1 MLLERIQLTN
11 LLSFG
16 PQAQEFEFG
25 PLNVLIG
32 TNGCGKSNFV
42 EAIGLLQAAPTDLA
56 GRIRGGRGVAD
67 WIWRG
72 DSEADSAIVQAVV
85 QPGGQLALRYNVEF
99 GERHQRFEV
108 INERLEPKIE
118 DEGAPYIEL
127 AENAHRA
134 LIREVRQFGP
144 TFDPLAAGAPMVGT
158 IGGDRSTLPA
168 LVAALRGQVRYSIDR
183 SKSVLAQVKDAEH
196 YPELTYLAKDLER
209 IRLYR
214 EWTFGR
220 NNVVRSLQKT
230 DLPNANLAE
239 DHTNLSLVL
248 NRLSMDYEIRKR
260 IVEALRRLYEDI
272 SDFHVNIEFNT
283 AQLFVHERGGQV
295 TVPAT
300 RLSDGTIRYL
310 SLLAILCDPQPPP
323 LVCIEEPELGLHPDI
338 LPGLAK
344 LLLEASER
352 CQLVVTTHSE
362 VLVDALT
369 PEPESIVVCEKEDGQ
384 TKLKRLSRSELKHW
398 LDKYR
403 LGELWSSGEIGGNR
417 W

>member
-16 PQAQEFEFG
+16 PQAEEFELR

-32 TNGCGKSNFV
+32 TNGSGKSNFIN
-42 EAIGLLQAAPTDLA
+42 AISLLQAVPNDLA
-56 GRIRGGRGVAD
+56 ARIRVGRSVAD
-67 WIWRG
+67 WIWQG
-72 DSEADSAIVQAVV
+72 DADSAIVQAVV
-85 QPGGQLALRYNVEF
+85 HPADQPVLRYSMEF
-99 GERHQRFEV
+99 GERLDSFAV
-108 INERLEPKIE
+108 IRERLEVSTIQVVPPFIE
-118 DEGAPYIEL
+118 RG
-127 AENAHRA
+127 ENPHVA
-134 LIREVRQFGP
+134 LLKTERTHI
-144 TFDPLAAGAPMVGT
+144 PLDKERT
-158 IGGDRSTLPA
+158 WLETA
-168 LVAALRGQVRYSIDR
+168 LFLQGQVKYPVDG

-196 YPELTYLAKDLER
+196 YPELTYLAKDLDQ

-214 EWTFGR
+214 EWTFGP
-220 NNVVRSLQKT
+220 NNIVRSLQKA
-230 DLPNANLAE
+230 DHPNSHLAE
-239 DHTNLSLVL
+239 DHANLGLVL
-248 NRLSMDYEIRKR
+248 NRLSRNYEVRRR
-260 IVEALRRLYEDI
+260 IVDALRRLYEDI

-283 AQLFVHERGGQV
+283 VQLFVQERGGEV

-310 SLLAILCDPQPPP
+310 SLVAILCDPQPPP

-369 PEPESIVVCEKEDGQ
+369 HEPESIVVCEKEEGQ
-384 TKLKRLSRSELKHW
+384 TKLKRLSRPELRHW
-398 LDKYR
+398 LAKYR

>member
-16 PQAQEFEFG
+16 PQAEELELR

-32 TNGCGKSNFV
+32 TNGCGKSNFIN
-42 EAIGLLQAAPTDLA
+42 AIGLLQAAPNDLA
-56 GRIRGGRGVAD
+56 APVRTGRGVAD
-67 WIWRG
+67 WMWQG
-72 DSEADSAIVQAVV
+72 GADSAAMQAVV
-85 QPGGQLALRYNVEF
+85 HPAGQQALRYRVEF
-99 GERHQRFEV
+99 GERYQRFAV
-108 INERLEPKIE
+108 ISERLEPLTT
-118 DEGAPYIEL
+118 DQGAVPPFVERG
-127 AENAHRA
+127 ENAHVAVLSRSVKA
-134 LIREVRQFGP
+134 SPKRRPQLPEVAVGYEQAEYRVE
-144 TFDPLAAGAPMVGT
+144 GAE
-158 IGGDRSTLPA
+158 
-168 LVAALRGQVRYSIDR
+168 
-183 SKSVLAQVKDAEH
+183 SVLAQVKDAEH
-196 YPELTYLAKDLER
+196 YPELTCLARDLER

-214 EWTFGR
+214 EWTFGQ
-220 NNVVRSLQKT
+220 NNIVRSLQKT
-230 DLPNANLAE
+230 DLPNASLAE
-239 DHTNLSLVL
+239 DHANLGLVL
-248 NRLSMDYEIRKR
+248 NRLSSDYAVRKR
-260 IVEALRRLYEDI
+260 IVEALRRLYDDV

-283 AQLFVHERGGQV
+283 VQVFVQERGGQV

-344 LLLEASER
+344 LLLDASER

-369 PEPESIVVCEKEDGQ
+369 HAPESIVVCEKEAGQ
-384 TKLKRLSRSELKHW
+384 TKLKRLSRSELVRW
-398 LDKYR
+398 LDEYR

>member
-16 PQAQEFEFG
+16 PQAQELELG

-32 TNGCGKSNFV
+32 TNGCGKSNFI

-56 GRIRGGRGVAD
+56 ERIRSGRGVAD
-67 WIWRG
+67 WIWQG
-72 DSEADSAIVQAVV
+72 DSEVDSAVVTAVV
-85 QPGGQLALRYNVEF
+85 QPADQQALRYRVEF
-99 GERHQRFEV
+99 GERDQRFAI
-108 INERLEPKIE
+108 INERLEPKTVDQNAPI
-118 DEGAPYIEL
+118 PYIEMGQ
-127 AENAHRA
+127 NAQVA
-134 LIREVRQFGP
+134 LLRPSQKSSLLQEEKGP
-144 TFDPLAAGAPMVGT
+144 
-158 IGGDRSTLPA
+158 LPVFHVV
-168 LVAALRGQVRYSIDR
+168 LGYEPVKYSVDR

-196 YPELTYLAKDLER
+196 YPELTYLAKDLES

-239 DHTNLSLVL
+239 DHANLGLVL

-283 AQLFVHERGGQV
+283 AQLFVQERDGQV

-300 RLSDGTIRYL
+300 RLSDGTIRFL

-369 PEPESIVVCEKEDGQ
+369 PEPECIVVCEKEDGQ

>member
-16 PQAQEFEFG
+16 PQAEELELR

-32 TNGCGKSNFV
+32 ANGSGKSNFI

-56 GRIRGGRGVAD
+56 ARVRGGRGVAD
-67 WIWRG
+67 WIWHG
-72 DSEADSAIVQAVV
+72 EQEVESACMYAVLKPAE
-85 QPGGQLALRYNVEF
+85 QGSLHY
-99 GERHQRFEV
+99 
-108 INERLEPKIE
+108 RLEFAGRQK
-118 DEGAPYIEL
+118 GFTV
-127 AENAHRA
+127 
-134 LIREVRQFGP
+134 IREILEPANTEDDFSYLRVMRGSSDRPEAFLMVKAPESLADYRQ
-144 TFDPLAAGAPMVGT
+144 VEY
-158 IGGDRSTLPA
+158 A
-168 LVAALRGQVRYSIDR
+168 LDQS
-183 SKSVLAQVKDAEH
+183 SSVLAQVKDAEH
-196 YPELTYLAKDLER
+196 YPELTRVAKDLAS

-214 EWTFGR
+214 EWTFGQS
-220 NNVVRSLQKT
+220 NVVRSLQKT

-239 DHTNLSLVL
+239 DHANLGLVL
-248 NRLSMDYEIRKR
+248 NRLSGDYAVRER
-260 IVEALRRLYEDI
+260 IVEALRRLYEDV

-283 AQLFVHERGGQV
+283 AQLYVQERGGKV

-369 PEPESIVVCEKEDGQ
+369 HEPESIVVCEKEEGQ
-384 TKLKRLSRSELKHW
+384 TKLKRLSRSELQHW

>member
-1 MLLERIQLTN
+1 MLLEHIQLTN

-16 PQAQEFEFG
+16 PRAEELELRS
-25 PLNVLIG
+25 LNVLIG
-32 TNGCGKSNFV
+32 TNGSGKSNFIDAV
-42 EAIGLLQAAPTDLA
+42 GLLQAAPTDLA
-56 GRIRGGRGVAD
+56 ARTRIGRGVAD
-67 WIWRG
+67 WIRQG
-72 DSEADSAIVQAVV
+72 EPQADSARLQAVV
-85 QPGGQLALRYNVEF
+85 NVGDHPALRYSVEF
-99 GERHQRFEV
+99 AERQQRFTV
-108 INERLEPKIE
+108 IDERLEPS
-118 DEGAPYIEL
+118 
-127 AENAHRA
+127 NACDDAHS
-134 LIREVRQFGP
+134 LVRR
-144 TFDPLAAGAPMVGT
+144 
-158 IGGDRSTLPA
+158 GDRDLQVFLRVKGAGSQPTQHVGYRQVEYA
-168 LVAALRGQVRYSIDR
+168 LDDG
-183 SKSVLAQVKDAEH
+183 KSVLSQVKDAEH
-196 YPELTYLAKDLER
+196 HPELTDVARELAR
-209 IRLYR
+209 ISLYG
-214 EWTFGR
+214 EWTFGP

-239 DHTNLSLVL
+239 DHSNLGLVL
-248 NRLSMDYEIRKR
+248 NRLSRDYEVRKR

-283 AQLFVHERGGQV
+283 VQVFVQERGGEV

-310 SLLAILCDPQPPP
+310 SLLAILCDPEPPP

-362 VLVDALT
+362 ILVDALT
-369 PEPESIVVCEKEDGQ
+369 DEPESIVVCEKEDGQ
-384 TKLKRLSRSELKHW
+384 TKLKRLNHAELRHW

>member
-16 PQAQEFEFG
+16 PQAEELELR

-32 TNGCGKSNFV
+32 ANGSGKSNFV

-56 GRIRGGRGVAD
+56 ARVRGGRGVAD
-67 WIWRG
+67 WIWHG
-72 DSEADSAIVQAVV
+72 EQEVESACMYAILKPAEQ
-85 QPGGQLALRYNVEF
+85 GSLHY
-99 GERHQRFEV
+99 
-108 INERLEPKIE
+108 RLEFAGRQK
-118 DEGAPYIEL
+118 GFTV
-127 AENAHRA
+127 
-134 LIREVRQFGP
+134 IREILEPANTEDDFSYLRVMRGSSDRPEAFLMVKAP
-144 TFDPLAAGAPMVGT
+144 ESLADYKQVEY
-158 IGGDRSTLPA
+158 TLD
-168 LVAALRGQVRYSIDR
+168 QS
-183 SKSVLAQVKDAEH
+183 SSVLAQVKDAEH
-196 YPELTYLAKDLER
+196 YPELTRVAKDLAS

-214 EWTFGR
+214 EWTFGQS
-220 NNVVRSLQKT
+220 NVVRSLQKT

-239 DHTNLSLVL
+239 DHANLGLVL
-248 NRLSMDYEIRKR
+248 NRLSRDYAARER
-260 IVEALRRLYEDI
+260 IVEALRRLYEDV

-283 AQLFVHERGGQV
+283 AQLFVQERGGQV

-369 PEPESIVVCEKEDGQ
+369 HEPESIVVCEKEEGQ
-384 TKLKRLSRSELKHW
+384 TKLKRLSRSELQHW

>member
-16 PQAQEFEFG
+16 PQAEELELR

-32 TNGCGKSNFV
+32 TNGSGKSNFV
-42 EAIGLLQAAPTDLA
+42 EAIGLLQAVPTDLA
-56 GRIRGGRGVAD
+56 ARVRDGRGVAD
-67 WIWRG
+67 WIWQG
-72 DSEADSAIVQAVV
+72 EAGASSAVMQAVV
-85 QPGGQLALRYNVEF
+85 QPADQQALRYSVEF
-99 GERHQRFEV
+99 GERLQHFT
-108 INERLEPKIE
+108 IISERLEPLTTQRAMPRLVERSK
-118 DEGAPYIEL
+118 
-127 AENAHRA
+127 NAHVAILRRNA
-134 LIREVRQFGP
+134 KAPRGRRPTASEVTG
-144 TFDPLAAGAPMVGT
+144 LLLGYE
-158 IGGDRSTLPA
+158 
-168 LVAALRGQVRYSIDR
+168 QVEYAVEGSQ
-183 SKSVLAQVKDAEH
+183 SVLAEVKDAEH
-196 YPELTYLAKDLER
+196 YPELTYFAKALER

-214 EWTFGR
+214 EWTFGQS
-220 NNVVRSLQKT
+220 NVVRSLQKT

-239 DHTNLSLVL
+239 DHANLGLVL
-248 NRLSMDYEIRKR
+248 NRLSMDYKVHER

-283 AQLFVHERGGQV
+283 AQLFVQERGGKV

-369 PEPESIVVCEKEDGQ
+369 HEPESIVVCEKEEGQ
-384 TKLKRLSRSELKHW
+384 TKLKRLSRSELQHW

>member
-1 MLLERIQLTN
+1 MPALAKWSSSVLLERIQLTN

-16 PQAQEFEFG
+16 PQAEELELG

-32 TNGCGKSNFV
+32 TNGCGKSNFI
-42 EAIGLLQAAPTDLA
+42 EAIGLLQAVPTDLA
-56 GRIRGGRGVAD
+56 ERIRSGRGVAD
-67 WIWRG
+67 WIWQG
-72 DSEADSAIVQAVV
+72 DSEVDSAVVKTVV
-85 QPGGQLALRYNVEF
+85 QPAGQQALRYRVEF
-99 GERHQRFEV
+99 GERGQRFAV

-118 DEGAPYIEL
+118 DHEAPYVEL
-127 AENAHRA
+127 GENAHVAHLRT
-134 LIREVRQFGP
+134 VRGKAA
-144 TFDPLAAGAPMVGT
+144 FDAKPSDFAVLMGYKPVE
-158 IGGDRSTLPA
+158 
-168 LVAALRGQVRYSIDR
+168 YSVDR

-196 YPELTYLAKDLER
+196 YPELTYLAKDLES

-239 DHTNLSLVL
+239 DHTNLGLVL

-260 IVEALRRLYEDI
+260 IVDAVRRLYEDI

-283 AQLFVHERGGQV
+283 TQLFVQERGGQV

-369 PEPESIVVCEKEDGQ
+369 DKPESIVVCEKEDGQ

>member
-16 PQAQEFEFG
+16 PGTEELELL

-32 TNGCGKSNFV
+32 TNGSGKSNFI
-42 EAIGLLQAAPTDLA
+42 EAIGLLQAVPTDLA
-56 GRIRGGRGVAD
+56 ARVRDGRGVAD
-67 WIWRG
+67 WIWQG
-72 DSEADSAIVQAVV
+72 DAGASSAVMQATVRPADQ
-85 QPGGQLALRYNVEF
+85 QALRYTVEF
-99 GERHQRFEV
+99 GERLQHFT
-108 INERLEPKIE
+108 IISERLESLTGLHAVLPLVDRVRSARVATLTRNLKVPSARLLE
-118 DEGAPYIEL
+118 HEQVEYPVEGS
-127 AENAHRA
+127 R
-134 LIREVRQFGP
+134 
-144 TFDPLAAGAPMVGT
+144 
-158 IGGDRSTLPA
+158 
-168 LVAALRGQVRYSIDR
+168 
-183 SKSVLAQVKDAEH
+183 SVLAEVKDAEY
-196 YPELTYLAKDLER
+196 YPGLTYFAKALER

-214 EWTFGR
+214 EWTFGQ
-220 NNVVRSLQKT
+220 NNFVRSLQKT

-239 DHTNLSLVL
+239 DQGNLGLVL
-248 NRLSMDYEIRKR
+248 NRLSMDYEVRER
-260 IVEALRRLYEDI
+260 IVEALRRLYEDV

-283 AQLFVHERGGQV
+283 AQLFVQERGGKV

-344 LLLEASER
+344 LLLQASEC

-369 PEPESIVVCEKEDGQ
+369 DQPESIVVCEKENGQ
-384 TKLKRLSRSELKHW
+384 TKLRRLNRCELGHW

-403 LGELWSSGEIGGNR
+403 LDELWSSGEIGGNR

>member
-16 PQAQEFEFG
+16 PQAEEVELG

-32 TNGCGKSNFV
+32 SNGCGKSNFID
-42 EAIGLLQAAPTDLA
+42 AIGLLRTAPTDLA
-56 GRIRGGRGVAD
+56 KPIHRSRGVAD
-67 WIWRG
+67 WIWQGEPR
-72 DSEADSAIVQAVV
+72 ADSARLQAVV
-85 QPGGQLALRYNVEF
+85 RPAGRPALCYSVELAVRE
-99 GERHQRFEV
+99 QRFTV
-108 INERLEPKIE
+108 IDGYRPIEHALE
-118 DEGAPYIEL
+118 DG
-127 AENAHRA
+127 N
-134 LIREVRQFGP
+134 
-144 TFDPLAAGAPMVGT
+144 
-158 IGGDRSTLPA
+158 
-168 LVAALRGQVRYSIDR
+168 
-183 SKSVLAQVKDAEH
+183 SVLAQVKDAEH
-196 YPELTYLAKDLER
+196 YPELAGTAKELAR
-209 IRLYR
+209 INLYR
-214 EWTFGR
+214 EWTFGP

-239 DHTNLSLVL
+239 DQANLGLVL
-248 NRLSMDYEIRKR
+248 SRLSRDCTARER

-272 SDFHVNIEFNT
+272 SGFHVNIECN
-283 AQLFVHERGGQV
+283 AVQVFVQERSGQV

-323 LVCIEEPELGLHPDI
+323 LVCLEAPELGLHPDV

-369 PEPESIVVCEKEDGQ
+369 HQPESIVVCEKENGQ
-384 TKLKRLSRSELKHW
+384 TKLKRLSCSEMRHW
-398 LDKYR
+398 LGKYR

>member
-16 PQAQEFEFG
+16 SQPDELELG

-32 TNGCGKSNFV
+32 TNGCGKSNFI

-56 GRIRGGRGVAD
+56 ARIRGGRGVAD
-67 WIWRG
+67 WIWQG

-85 QPGGQLALRYNVEF
+85 QPGGQQALRYNVEF
-99 GERHQRFEV
+99 GERHQRFEI
-108 INERLEPKIE
+108 INERLEPKTA
-118 DEGAPYIEL
+118 DQKAPRPYVEL
-127 AENAHRA
+127 GQNAHVA
-134 LIREVRQFGP
+134 LLRRRPGQG
-144 TFDPLAAGAPMVGT
+144 
-158 IGGDRSTLPA
+158 
-168 LVAALRGQVRYSIDR
+168 VASGVPGQSHGEIPQLSLGVLMGYSSVEYSIDR

-239 DHTNLSLVL
+239 DHANLGLVL

-260 IVEALRRLYEDI
+260 IVDALRRLYEDI

-283 AQLFVHERGGQV
+283 SQLFVQERGGQV

-300 RLSDGTIRYL
+300 RLSDGTVRYL

-338 LPGLAK
+338 LPGLAT
-344 LLLEASER
+344 LLREASER
-352 CQLVVTTHSE
+352 CQLIVTTHSE

-369 PEPESIVVCEKEDGQ
+369 PEPECIVVCEKEDGQ
-384 TKLKRLSRSELKHW
+384 TKLKRLSRAELRHW

>member
-16 PQAQEFEFG
+16 PQAEELELG

-32 TNGCGKSNFV
+32 ANGSGKSNFI

-56 GRIRGGRGVAD
+56 ARVRVGRGVAD
-67 WIWRG
+67 WVWQG
-72 DSEADSAIVQAVV
+72 DAEAESAVIRAVV
-85 QPGGQLALRYNVEF
+85 QPAGQQALRYRVEF
-99 GERHQRFEV
+99 GERLQRFV
-108 INERLEPKIE
+108 IVSERLEPPIPQQAGPLFVDRGNDAHVAILRRNTKVSPERRPALSEITE
-118 DEGAPYIEL
+118 RERMEIAFGQLLGYEQVEYPVEGSKSIL
-127 AENAHRA
+127 AE
-134 LIREVRQFGP
+134 
-144 TFDPLAAGAPMVGT
+144 
-158 IGGDRSTLPA
+158 
-168 LVAALRGQVRYSIDR
+168 
-183 SKSVLAQVKDAEH
+183 VKDAEY
-196 YPELTYLAKDLER
+196 YPELTYFAKDLER

-214 EWTFGR
+214 EWTFGQ
-220 NNVVRSLQKT
+220 NNIVRSLQKT

-239 DHTNLSLVL
+239 DHSNLGLVL
-248 NRLSMDYEIRKR
+248 NRLSMDYEVREQ
-260 IVEALRRLYEDI
+260 IVEALRRLYEDV

-283 AQLFVHERGGQV
+283 AQLFVQERGGKV

-338 LPGLAK
+338 VPGLAK
-344 LLLEASER
+344 LLLETSER
-352 CQLVVTTHSE
+352 CQLIVTTHSE
-362 VLVDALT
+362 FLVDALT
-369 PEPESIVVCEKEDGQ
+369 DQPESIVVCEKEDGQ
-384 TKLKRLSRSELKHW
+384 TKLKRLSRSELRHW

>member
-16 PQAQEFEFG
+16 PQAEELELR

-32 TNGCGKSNFV
+32 TNGSGKSNFI
-42 EAIGLLQAAPTDLA
+42 EAFGLLQAAPTDLA
-56 GRIRGGRGVAD
+56 ARVRGGRGVAD
-67 WIWRG
+67 WVWQG
-72 DSEADSAIVQAVV
+72 DSKADSAVVEAVV
-85 QPGGQLALRYNVEF
+85 RPVDQRPLHYSVEF
-99 GERHQRFEV
+99 GERHQRFAIV
-108 INERLEPKIE
+108 SERLESATLKDILR
-118 DEGAPYIEL
+118 PYIEMS
-127 AENAHRA
+127 N
-134 LIREVRQFGP
+134 
-144 TFDPLAAGAPMVGT
+144 
-158 IGGDRSTLPA
+158 
-168 LVAALRGQVRYSIDR
+168 GQVVCLSTGGNARYAPVQYQVDNSQ
-183 SKSVLAQVKDAEH
+183 SVLAQIKDVEH
-196 YPELTYLAKDLER
+196 YPEITYFAKALER

-214 EWTFGR
+214 EWTFGQS
-220 NNVVRSLQKT
+220 NVVRSLQKT
-230 DLPNANLAE
+230 DLPNANLAG
-239 DHTNLSLVL
+239 DHANLGLVL
-248 NRLSMDYEIRKR
+248 NRLSRDYAARER
-260 IVEALRRLYEDI
+260 IVEALRRLYEDV

-283 AQLFVHERGGQV
+283 AQLFVQERGGQV

-369 PEPESIVVCEKEDGQ
+369 HEPESIVVCEKEEGQ
-384 TKLKRLSRSELKHW
+384 TKLKRLSRSELQHW